1 MGAVDLLASEYSWSK
16 HDILND
22 TSLFELLSLSQKIKN
37 RKNSDF
43 RMQLAIAQ
51 NPHVENPEKLWEQ
64 LEIDDDYDSP
74 EVEEFDKVGFE
85 ILKRKLGQ
93 NPRFKIK

>member
-1 MGAVDLLASEYSWSK
+1 
-16 HDILND
+16 
-22 TSLFELLSLSQKIKN
+22 
-37 RKNSDF
+37 
-43 RMQLAIAQ
+43 MQLAIAQ